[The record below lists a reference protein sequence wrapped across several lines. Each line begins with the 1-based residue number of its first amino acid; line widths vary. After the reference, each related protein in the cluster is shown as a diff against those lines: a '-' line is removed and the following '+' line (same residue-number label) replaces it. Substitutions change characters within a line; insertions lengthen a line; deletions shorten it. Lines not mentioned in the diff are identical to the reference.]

1 MKRGAIVAEPKGLVF
16 RTDREHAH
24 APQVA
29 AGARRRKWNATEAI
43 DQTIRRAY
51 QKFIEQNDRHALKRA
66 ATEIR
71 WPKHAV
77 GKRAAELG
85 FSRVKEADWSLAEVA
100 ILEANTM
107 YGYEMIRKKLREAGF
122 ERSRTS
128 VLQKRR
134 RMGLVRAYDGYSAT
148 SLSKLMG
155 IDGHGVTAFIE
166 RGWLAAE
173 HRGTGRT
180 AAQGGDSYYISHAA
194 VRAFLFGHADA
205 WDLRK
210 VERWW
215 FLDLITDGAITK

>member
-24 APQVA
+24 APHVA
-29 AGARRRKWNATEAI
+29 AGARRRKWAATEAI
-43 DQTIRRAY
+43 DQAIRRAY
-51 QKFIEQNDRHALKRA
+51 QKLIAENDRQALKRVA
-66 ATEIR
+66 AEIW

-77 GKRAAELG
+77 GRRAAELG
-85 FSRVKEADWSLAEVA
+85 LSRVKEADWSLAEVA
-100 ILEANTM
+100 ILEADTM

-128 VLQKRR
+128 VLQKRK

-155 IDGHGVTAFIE
+155 IDGHAVTGFID
-166 RGWLAAE
+166 RGLLQAVK
-173 HRGTGRT
+173 RGTSRT
-180 AAQGGDSYYISHAA
+180 EAQGGDTNYIAHAA
-194 VRAFLFGHADA
+194 VREFLFAHADE

-210 VERWW
+210 VEKWW
-215 FLDLITDGAITK
+215 FLDLITDGAIRK